1 MAHNEGAMNLLKQDV
16 TNQLNYYTKVMPF
29 LSCSKNDL
37 IKKAESIENKLNANK
52 NGRMMRGRRSQSRTK
67 LQIQTKNKMDIQK
80 FSNSTIFV
88 KQTITFQKYI

>member
-16 TNQLNYYTKVMPF
+16 TNKLNYYNKVIPY

-52 NGRMMRGRRSQSRTK
+52 NGTNDAGAEGSKSNKSPNSNEKQNGYTK
-67 LQIQTKNKMDIQK
+67 ILEFDNFRQAN
-80 FSNSTIFV
+80 N
-88 KQTITFQKYI
+88 